1 MRPDLRTWVLVLL
14 LVALFAVF
22 LFYPIGHVFRS
33 ALWETRGPT
42 LHYVRNTLAR
52 SSIRAG
58 FRNAFV
64 LALLTT
70 ALASALALPLAYLGA
85 RTAFAGKRF
94 LAALILVPMILPPF
108 VGALGLKQVMGPM
121 GVLNAALV
129 GLGLMDRAE
138 VVDWFRVYP
147 LAGVVALQ
155 ALHLYPILYLNVV
168 AGLANVDPSL
178 EDAARSVGA
187 GPWRVFLRVT
197 FPLMLPAYFAG
208 AILVFIWALTDL
220 GTPLMFNFREVTAV
234 QIFDRV
240 SEPSSPEANALVV
253 LLLVAV
259 AALFVLARGVFGRKA
274 YGQMAVATRA
284 AEPEPL
290 GARGTVLAWLLFGG
304 VTLLAIVP
312 HLSVGLYSLKT
323 QWHFTVLPSELT
335 LAHHQAGLGLEPY
348 AEVLP
353 EKLRPLPSIWNSV
366 LYSLGAVAVTTVLS
380 VWIGYVLVRK
390 RFAGRALLDA
400 MVMLPLALPGIVL
413 AFGYLNSYANWGDRL
428 VEAGLWDTNYLY
440 PQANPVLLLIVAYA
454 VRRLPLAVRSSVAG
468 FQQTSRTLEE
478 AAHSVGAGPVRTLWR
493 ITVPLILANLAAGAI
508 LVFSMSML
516 EVSDSLILA
525 QDDAYNPITRTIY
538 RIYSDAYILTGDSI
552 ASALGVWAMIFLAAT
567 LLGASLLMGK
577 RLGAI
582 FRA

>member
-1 MRPDLRTWVLVLL
+1 
-14 LVALFAVF
+14 
-22 LFYPIGHVFRS
+22 
-33 ALWETRGPT
+33 
-42 LHYVRNTLAR
+42 
-52 SSIRAG
+52 
-58 FRNAFV
+58 
-64 LALLTT
+64 
-70 ALASALALPLAYLGA
+70 
-85 RTAFAGKRF
+85 
-94 LAALILVPMILPPF
+94 
-108 VGALGLKQVMGPM
+108 
-121 GVLNAALV
+121 
-129 GLGLMDRAE
+129 
-138 VVDWFRVYP
+138 
-147 LAGVVALQ
+147 
-155 ALHLYPILYLNVV
+155 
-168 AGLANVDPSL
+168 
-178 EDAARSVGA
+178 
-187 GPWRVFLRVT
+187 
-197 FPLMLPAYFAG
+197 
-208 AILVFIWALTDL
+208 
-220 GTPLMFNFREVTAV
+220 VTAV

-284 AEPEPL
+284 AEPESL

-312 HLSVGLYSLKT
+312 HVSVGLYSLKT
-323 QWHFTVLPSELT
+323 QWHFTVLPSDLT

-525 QDDAYNPITRTIY
+525 LREEHYPLTKTIY
-538 RIYSDAYILTGDSI
+538 VLFGRLGDGTYL
-552 ASALGVWAMIFLAAT
+552 ASALGVCASLFLAMTLVTAGV
-567 LLGASLLMGK
+567 LLGR
-577 RLGAI
+577 RLGEL
-582 FRA
+582 FRERQRLQDKLEGRA